1 MFNVRE
7 GITRKDDTQPRR
19 LLEEKSPSPGRAKG
33 HVVYLKPML
42 DEYYQLRNWDVE
54 TGIPRN
60 EELHQLGLGYT
71 IPVAEEMQKK
81 EITRLRG
88 LSL

>member
-19 LLEEKSPSPGRAKG
+19 LLEEKSPSPGRAFG

-42 DEYYQLRNWDVE
+42 DEYYQLRKWNIE
-54 TGIPRN
+54 TGIPTREKLRELDLDYTTEIAIQN
-60 EELHQLGLGYT
+60 QLREEKTKYFTGQ
-71 IPVAEEMQKK
+71 
-81 EITRLRG
+81 
-88 LSL
+88 